1 MAARRASSESPDARG
16 EAARQALII
25 AALESFGR
33 YGFDAASVR
42 DICDRAGA
50 NVAAVNYHFGSKEGL
65 YLAVA
70 EFLAN
75 GMAMGTAHVLEPS
88 RVYLATGK
96 RTAEATEQHLGGLLR
111 ALVLSMFANVRDSSP
126 ALFVLREQSE
136 PTSAFALIFERLLKP
151 MHETITALVA
161 DRIGIAATDLEAVI
175 RAHALI
181 SQCVGFKAAK
191 AALQKRT
198 GWSSA
203 DDPGQDNVELIA
215 DVVVEHSIGALRA
228 VAAGKRRGGK

>member
-1 MAARRASSESPDARG
+1 MTPRRANSEAPDARG

-25 AALESFGR
+25 AALEVFGR

-42 DICDRAGA
+42 DICDRAVA

-70 EFLAN
+70 EFIAN
-75 GMAMGTAHVLEPS
+75 GMAMGTAHVLEPA
-88 RVYLATGK
+88 RAYLTGGK
-96 RTAEATEQHLGGLLR
+96 RTPAATEQHLAGLLQ
-111 ALVLSMFANVRDSSP
+111 ALVLAMFANVRDSSP

-136 PTSAFALIFERLLKP
+136 PTSAFTVIFERLLRP
-151 MHETITALVA
+151 LHETITALVA
-161 DRIGIAATDLEAVI
+161 DRIGLAPTEIESVI

-181 SQCVGFKAAK
+181 GQCVGFKAAK

-198 GWSSA
+198 GWTSA
-203 DDPGQDNVELIA
+203 DDPGRENVELIA
-215 DVVVEHSIGALRA
+215 SVVVEHAIAALRA

>member
-1 MAARRASSESPDARG
+1 MTPRRADSETPDARG

-25 AALESFGR
+25 AALEVFGR

-42 DICDRAGA
+42 DICDRAVA
-50 NVAAVNYHFGSKEGL
+50 NVAAVNYHFGSKQGL

-75 GMAMGTAHVLEPS
+75 GMAMGTAHVLEPA
-88 RVYLATGK
+88 RTYLASGK
-96 RTAEATEQHLGGLLR
+96 RSAAATEEHLAGLLKS
-111 ALVLSMFANVRDSSP
+111 LVLSMFANVRDSSP

-136 PTSAFALIFERLLKP
+136 PTSAFTLIFERLLKP

-161 DRIGIAATDLEAVI
+161 DRIGIEATALEAII

-198 GWSSA
+198 GWSSV
-203 DDPGQDNVELIA
+203 DDPGHDNVELIA

-228 VAAGKRRGGK
+228 VAAAKRRGGE